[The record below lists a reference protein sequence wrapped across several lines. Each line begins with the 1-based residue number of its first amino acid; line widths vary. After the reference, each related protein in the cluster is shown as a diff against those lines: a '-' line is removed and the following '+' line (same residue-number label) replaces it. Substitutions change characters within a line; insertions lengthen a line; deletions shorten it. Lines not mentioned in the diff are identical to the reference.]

1 MQTIT
6 VERVI
11 KNYHQS
17 AKMTANSHNITRD
30 GIATEN
36 PRFHELKAEK
46 GSRIMGQWERTVLE
60 VRQHPS
66 LNGTAKKRILQKL
79 TSIDRS
85 RQNWLKSIFTR
96 AEEAKI
102 KKAMMKNAEI
112 TRNNIKN
119 QIVGMIKYSDS
130 QEPLSYGWI
139 GKQVGIK
146 PGLAKELCD
155 ELIEE
160 NQINRNTVQMGS

>member
-36 PRFHELKAEK
+36 PRFHELKAAK
-46 GSRIMGQWERTVLE
+46 GSRIMGRWERTVLE

-66 LNGTAKKRILQKL
+66 LKGTPKERILRKL
-79 TSIDRS
+79 TSIDKG
-85 RQNWLKSIFTR
+85 RQKWLKSIFSR

-102 KKAMMKNAEI
+102 KKAIMKNAEV
-112 TRNNIKN
+112 TKNNVKN

-130 QEPLSYGWI
+130 KEPLSYDWI
-139 GKQVGIK
+139 GGQIGIK
-146 PGLAKELCD
+146 PELAKELCG
-155 ELIEE
+155 ELIKE
-160 NQINRNTVQMGS
+160 NRIDKNKVEIRS